1 MHPDTFFLL
10 LSRRLVE
17 VGVPLIT
24 VNWAK
29 QNRDQWDTH
38 AKNYPRLKNMLPPFD
53 RGLSTFLS
61 DLKQRGLLETTLV
74 VCVGEFGRTPWINK
88 DAGRDHWPDCYSVV
102 LAGGGTRPGTVFGAS
117 SRHASYPTLYPV
129 GPWDLGATM
138 FHCLGIP
145 PDQHI
150 QNRRGQPIPLSPGR
164 VIDGLLA

>member
-1 MHPDTFFLL
+1 
-10 LSRRLVE
+10 
-17 VGVPLIT
+17 
-24 VNWAK
+24 
-29 QNRDQWDTH
+29 
-38 AKNYPRLKNMLPPFD
+38 MLPPFD

-61 DLKQRGLLETTLV
+61 DLKQRGLLETTVV
-74 VCVGEFGRTPWINK
+74 VCVGEFGRTRWINK